1 MPEVKYLSLPFNST
15 CTQLLLET
23 IPSYITSHCFLNGT
37 HGVLPTSP
45 MLSTLNTFKFHD
57 HDHVDLVCLMM
68 LQVDS
73 NKKMSDLDLNEDKRP
88 FLVYRFYV
96 SNKILL

>member
-1 MPEVKYLSLPFNST
+1 MSIPFNST

-23 IPSYITSHCFLNGT
+23 ISSYITNHCFLNGT
-37 HGVLPTSP
+37 HGVLSISP
-45 MLSTLNTFKFHD
+45 MLSTLNIIKLYD
-57 HDHVDLVCLMM
+57 HGHVFLVCPLM
-68 LQVDS
+68 LQIDS
-73 NKKMSDLDLNEDKRP
+73 KKKKKTRDLDLNEDKRP

>member
-1 MPEVKYLSLPFNST
+1 MSIPFNST

-23 IPSYITSHCFLNGT
+23 ISGYITNHCFLNGT
-37 HGVLPTSP
+37 RGVLPIPP
-45 MLSTLNTFKFHD
+45 MLSTPNIIKLYD
-57 HDHVDLVCLMM
+57 HGHVVLVCPLM
-68 LQVDS
+68 LQIDS
-73 NKKMSDLDLNEDKRP
+73 KKKRGGNDERFDLNEDKRP

>member
-1 MPEVKYLSLPFNST
+1 MPEVKYLSIPFNST
-15 CTQLLLET
+15 CTQLLLEP
-23 IPSYITSHCFLNGT
+23 IPSYITNHCFLNGT
-37 HGVLPTSP
+37 HGVLPISP
-45 MLSTLNTFKFHD
+45 MLSTLNIFKLYD
-57 HDHVDLVCLMM
+57 HGHVYLVCLMM

-73 NKKMSDLDLNEDKRP
+73 NKKTSGLDLNEDKRP